1 MASKKPTSTKAKHI
15 NTLLLGVFA
24 PYNKEL
30 AREDYFDEFLSLV
43 KTLGL
48 EYDELLTMKL
58 RHVDKRYFLT
68 KGKLQELQKFCQE
81 HEIEEVVCSEILSPM
96 QERNLEDYLG
106 CKVFDREQLILE
118 IFRNAAHTA
127 EGKIQVEMA
136 QLEYYKTRLAG
147 KGVHLAQ
154 QAGGHVG
161 TRGPGETEKELIK
174 RHLTEK
180 FRQAKKRLDTL
191 KKSRDVQRKKRL
203 QSKLPFI
210 CLVGYTNAGKSTII
224 NLLTKSEVLAEDK
237 LFATLDTTTRELFI
251 GNEKIGL
258 LSDTVGFISQLPH
271 HLIEAFKSTLD
282 ELKYADLLLHV
293 VDVSNHSWPGQIEI
307 VIDTL
312 RELGVSCKKML
323 YVFNKTDLLSE
334 EELEEVKEDIRHYT
348 PHVWTNAKS
357 KEGLAELAEF
367 LKNHKFE
374 KSQLE
379 K

>member
-1 MASKKPTSTKAKHI
+1 MAAKQATSTTEQKTKV
-15 NTLLLGVFA
+15 LLLGVFA

-30 AREDYFDEFLSLV
+30 AREDYIEEFLSLV

-48 EYDELLTMKL
+48 KYKETHFIKL
-58 RHVDKRYFLT
+58 RHIDKSNFLT
-68 KGKLQELQKFCQE
+68 KGKLNDLAQICREK
-81 HEIEEVVCSEILSPM
+81 EIDEVVCSELLTPL
-96 QERNLEDYLG
+96 QERNLEDFLN

-118 IFRNAAHTA
+118 IFSNSAHTS

-136 QLEYYKTRLAG
+136 QLEYLKTRISG
-147 KGVHLAQ
+147 KGAQLAQ
-154 QAGGHVG
+154 QAGHIG

-180 FRQAKKRLDTL
+180 FRRARKKLDTL
-191 KKSRDVQRKKRL
+191 KKSREVQRRRRL

-224 NLLTKSEVLAEDK
+224 NLLTNSKILAKDE

-251 GNEKIGL
+251 DHKKVGL

-293 VDVSNHSWPGQIEI
+293 VDLSNNSWPGQIEI
-307 VIDTL
+307 VLDTL
-312 RELGVSCKKML
+312 QELGINCKNML
-323 YVFNKTDLLSE
+323 YIFNKKDRLSE
-334 EELEEVKEDIRHYT
+334 EKLEKLAGDLDAYQ
-348 PHVWTNAKS
+348 PHVLTSANS
-357 KEGLAELAEF
+357 KEGLCELIEF
-367 LKNHKFE
+367 LKDYEFGK
-374 KSQLE
+374 
-379 K
+379 